1 MAENHPFTSAARN
14 IPPIWVLDRIRGNS
28 CYRALRT
35 VIDITALA
43 LALIPGGLMLVAF
56 SIWLEHTPPAG
67 TEEVFQRAP
76 TWATAQVTAFLF
88 AGASAFGMV
97 FVFAFRQAAYVLID
111 IADLL
116 LEMRRDQ
123 SAVQPPE

>member
-1 MAENHPFTSAARN
+1 MAENHPFSSALLNR
-14 IPPIWVLDRIRGNS
+14 PPSWVLDRIRANS

-35 VIDITALA
+35 VIDLAALG
-43 LALIPGGLMLVAF
+43 LALIPGGLMLAAL

-67 TEEVFQRAP
+67 TEAVFQRAP
-76 TWATAQVTAFLF
+76 TWATDQMTAAMF
-88 AGASAFGMV
+88 AGLSAIGML
-97 FVFAFRQAAYVLID
+97 FVFAFRQAAYVVVD

-123 SAVQPPE
+123 TSVQPPK